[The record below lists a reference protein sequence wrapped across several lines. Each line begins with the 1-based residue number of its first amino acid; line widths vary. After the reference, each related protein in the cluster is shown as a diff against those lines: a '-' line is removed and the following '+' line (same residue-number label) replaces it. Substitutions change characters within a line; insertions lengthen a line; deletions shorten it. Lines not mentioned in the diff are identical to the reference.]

1 MPIYDYLCRKCG
13 EEFQEI
19 ERISEHTTHGNP
31 KCPECKSTKT
41 ERVLTGAFVK
51 TGKKS

>member
-1 MPIYDYLCRKCG
+1 MPVYDYHCSKCG
-13 EEFQEI
+13 HDFQVV
-19 ERISEHTTHGNP
+19 ERMSEHEKAKP
-31 KCPECKSTKT
+31 KCPECKSVKV